1 MNPNTGHLVDTSG
14 MTVEN
19 LAALKKLGYVEVPS
33 SLTGAAQRALASG
46 KETTVDLADGSSQLA
61 RWAAARR
68 AERDKKAKKKA
79 RRKMAQQSRR
89 RNRR

>member
-14 MTVEN
+14 MTVEDF
-19 LAALKKLGYVEVPS
+19 AALKKLGYVEVPS
-33 SLTGAAQRALASG
+33 SLTGAARRALASG
-46 KETTVDLADGSSQLA
+46 KETTVDLADGGQLA

-68 AERDKKAKKKA
+68 AERAGKAKKKA